1 MTAPQSVGTAIMPR
15 RGIMER
21 ETHVASSVWLCCA
34 VLSCA
39 VHSQYNVQSV
49 CELHVGS
56 LTLEIFLLSLSAV
69 VVAGG
74 SHD

>member
-1 MTAPQSVGTAIMPR
+1 MLQAVYGY
-15 RGIMER
+15 
-21 ETHVASSVWLCCA
+21 A

-56 LTLEIFLLSLSAV
+56 LTPEIFLLSLSAV